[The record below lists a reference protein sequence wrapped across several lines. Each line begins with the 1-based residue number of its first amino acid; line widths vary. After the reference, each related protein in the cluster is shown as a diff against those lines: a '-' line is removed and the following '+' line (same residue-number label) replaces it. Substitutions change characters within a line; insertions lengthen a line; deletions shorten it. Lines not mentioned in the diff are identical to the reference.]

1 MLETLWHDLRYGA
14 RMLASSPGFSIVAII
29 SIAVGVGANAGM
41 FSVAD
46 TLVLRPLSVSRPS
59 EIVNVSA
66 VVPQSGFA
74 SPVTAAVSYPD
85 YVDVRDHSRSFARV
99 MAYQLVVTGFAATA
113 TQSSQRTFGIA
124 VSGNTFDT
132 LGVQPALGRSFGV
145 DADRVVGRD
154 AVVVIDDGLWQRQF
168 ASDPG
173 VVGRRVR
180 VGGIDMTVIGVMP
193 PSFTGPDQ
201 FVLPSFYIPL
211 AMLPRLNSAAGD
223 ELTRRDVR
231 NLIIKGRL
239 NPDISIAKA
248 SEEVQLIAAN
258 LARQYPET
266 NRNHGLTVRT
276 EFDARVSARPPLAVT
291 ALGVMGLAFAVLLVA
306 CANVAGLLASRA
318 PVRAREIALRMA
330 IGAGR
335 VRLVRQLLIESLLI
349 AAVGGLVGLML
360 AQAIIAV
367 FQRLQ
372 VPSDVPLKLAFALDE
387 RVLIVAML
395 VAASSAILSSL
406 LPALQT
412 TRVDLTATLKSV
424 GTSHRARLWGRHVL
438 VAGQVALAL
447 ILLTVAV
454 FLFRG
459 FRGEIDRGPGFRT
472 DHILLASFSPDM
484 IRYDAPRTESFYRS
498 LVERTKALPRVQSV
512 ALTSSAPMDA
522 ISVENTSVAPEG
534 FQFPAGTD
542 HVNVR
547 SARVDDGYFDAIGVR
562 LIRGRA
568 FGAIDT
574 ADASRVAVVN
584 EAFARHYWP
593 GQDAIGKRFRLL
605 ARDRSWFEIV
615 GVAATTKYRSLSEG
629 PTEFI
634 YYAWRQR
641 PAAVSTLV
649 VETQGDA
656 AAMAASVRQVVT
668 SIDANM
674 PMFDVRTMQDLYNV
688 SAIGLSTLL
697 VRIVGGMGAIA
708 LVLALTGLYG
718 LMAYSVSRRTREIG
732 IRMAVGA
739 HPGSILRMVLD
750 DGVWLTAI
758 GAIVGVI
765 GSIAM
770 LAVLRALM
778 PFPAMSR
785 FDVTPYATAVPAM
798 LAVTLLAAYIPAR
811 RAARIDPLRTLRA
824 E

>member
-59 EIVNVSA
+59 EIMNVSA

-223 ELTRRDVR
+223 ELTRRDLR

-239 NPDISIAKA
+239 NPGVSVARA
-248 SEEVQLIAAN
+248 SEEVQLVAAN

-276 EFDARVSARPPLAVT
+276 EFEARVNARPPLAVT
-291 ALGVMGLAFAVLLVA
+291 ALGVMALAFAVLLVA

-424 GTSHRARLWGRHVL
+424 GTSHRGRLWGRHVL

>member
-14 RMLASSPGFSIVAII
+14 RMLGGSPAFSLVAIA
-29 SIAVGVGANAGM
+29 SIAVGVGANAAM

-59 EIVNVSA
+59 EIVNVTA
-66 VVPQSGFA
+66 VVPRSGFA
-74 SPVTAAVSYPD
+74 SPVTATVSHPD
-85 YVDVRDHSRSFARV
+85 YVDVRDHSNSFASL
-99 MAYQLVVTGFAATA
+99 MAYQLVVTGFAPSAE
-113 TQSSQRTFGIA
+113 QPSQRTFGLA
-124 VSGNTFDT
+124 VSGNFFDT
-132 LGVQPALGRSFGV
+132 LGVQPALGHSFGV

-154 AVVVIDDGLWQRQF
+154 AVVVIDDSLWQRQF

-173 VVGRRVR
+173 VIGRRVR
-180 VGGIDMTVIGVMP
+180 IGGIDMTVIGVMP
-193 PSFTGPDQ
+193 AGFTGPDQ
-201 FVLPSFYIPL
+201 FVLPSFYTPL
-211 AMLPRLNSAAGD
+211 AMLPALNSAAGD
-223 ELTRRDVR
+223 ELTRRDLR
-231 NLIIKGRL
+231 NLMLKGRL
-239 NPDISIAKA
+239 NSGVSIARA
-248 SEEVQLIAAN
+248 SEDVRLVAAD
-258 LARQYPET
+258 LAKQYPDT
-266 NRNHGLTVRT
+266 NRNHSLAVRT
-276 EFDARVSARPPLAVT
+276 EFDARVSARPALAVT
-291 ALGVMGLAFAVLLVA
+291 AFGVMALAFAVLLVA

-335 VRLVRQLLIESLLI
+335 PRLVRQLLIESLLI
-349 AAVGGLVGLML
+349 AVAGGLVGLL
-360 AQAIIAV
+360 FAQAIIEV

-387 RVLIVAML
+387 RVLIVAM
-395 VAASSAILSSL
+395 VIACASAILSSL
-406 LPALQT
+406 LPAWQT

-424 GTSHRARLWGRHVL
+424 TTSDRARLWGRHIL
-438 VAGQVALAL
+438 VAGQVAMSL

-459 FRGEIDRGPGFRT
+459 FQGEIERGPGFRT

-484 IRYDAPRTESFYRS
+484 IRYDAARTDAFYKL
-498 LVERTKALPRVQSV
+498 LVDRTRALPRVRSV
-512 ALTSSAPMDA
+512 ALTSSPPMDA
-522 ISVENTSVAPEG
+522 ISIENTPVAPEG
-534 FQFPAGTD
+534 FQFPSGTD

-547 SARVDDGYFDAIGVR
+547 SARIDEGYFDAIGVR

-568 FGAIDT
+568 FRP
-574 ADASRVAVVN
+574 ADAADAPRVAVVN
-584 EAFARHYWP
+584 EAFARRYWP
-593 GQDAIGKRFRLL
+593 GQDPTGKRFRLL
-605 ARDRSWFEIV
+605 ERDGTWFEIV

-634 YYAWRQR
+634 YYSRRQR
-641 PAAVSTLV
+641 PSALSTLL
-649 VETQGDA
+649 VETDGDA

-668 SIDANM
+668 SIDPNM
-674 PMFDVRTMQDLYNV
+674 PMFDVRTMQDLYDA

-697 VRIVGGMGAIA
+697 VRIVGGMGSIA

-750 DGVWLTAI
+750 HGLWLTAVG
-758 GAIVGVI
+758 GAAGVI

-770 LAVLRALM
+770 LGVLRALM

-785 FDVTPYATAVPAM
+785 FDITPYATAVPAL
-798 LAVTLLAAYIPAR
+798 LAVTFLAAYIPAR
-811 RAARIDPLRTLRA
+811 RAARIDPLTTLRS

>member
-1 MLETLWHDLRYGA
+1 MIETLWHDLRYGA
-14 RMLASSPGFSIVAII
+14 RMLASSPGFSLVAIV

-99 MAYQLVVTGFAATA
+99 MAYQLVVTGVAASA
-113 TQSSQRTFGIA
+113 TQSSQRTFGMA

-168 ASDPG
+168 ASDPD
-173 VVGRRVR
+173 VIGRRVR
-180 VGGIDMTVIGVMP
+180 IGGIDMTVIGVMP
-193 PSFTGPDQ
+193 QSFTGPDQ

-223 ELTRRDVR
+223 ELTRRDLR
-231 NLIIKGRL
+231 NLIIKGRV
-239 NPDISIAKA
+239 NPGVSVARA

-291 ALGVMGLAFAVLLVA
+291 ALGVMALAFAVLLVA

-335 VRLVRQLLIESLLI
+335 GRLVRQLLIESLLI
-349 AAVGGLVGLML
+349 AVAGGLVGLML

-412 TRVDLTATLKSV
+412 TRVDLTVTLKSV
-424 GTSHRARLWGRHVL
+424 GKSHRARLWGRHVL
-438 VAGQVALAL
+438 VAGQLALSL

-472 DHILLASFSPDM
+472 DHILLASFSPAM
-484 IRYDAPRTESFYRS
+484 IRYDAARTESFYRL

-512 ALTSSAPMDA
+512 SLTSSAPMDA
-522 ISVENTSVAPEG
+522 ISVENTPVAPES

-547 SARVDDGYFDAIGVR
+547 SARIEDGYFDAIGVR

-568 FGAIDT
+568 FGAGDT
-574 ADASRVAVVN
+574 TDASRVAVVN

-605 ARDRSWFEIV
+605 DRDRSWFEIV

-656 AAMAASVRQVVT
+656 GAMTAAVRQVVT
-668 SIDANM
+668 AIDSNM

-697 VRIVGGMGAIA
+697 VRIVGGMGSIA

-750 DGVWLTAI
+750 HGLWLTAI
-758 GAIVGVI
+758 GGIVGVI

-770 LAVLRALM
+770 LTVLRALM

-785 FDVTPYATAVPAM
+785 FDITPYAAAVPAM

-811 RAARIDPLRTLRA
+811 RAARIDPLRTLRT

>member
-1 MLETLWHDLRYGA
+1 
-14 RMLASSPGFSIVAII
+14 
-29 SIAVGVGANAGM
+29 
-41 FSVAD
+41 
-46 TLVLRPLSVSRPS
+46 
-59 EIVNVSA
+59 
-66 VVPQSGFA
+66 
-74 SPVTAAVSYPD
+74 
-85 YVDVRDHSRSFARV
+85 
-99 MAYQLVVTGFAATA
+99 
-113 TQSSQRTFGIA
+113 
-124 VSGNTFDT
+124 
-132 LGVQPALGRSFGV
+132 
-145 DADRVVGRD
+145 
-154 AVVVIDDGLWQRQF
+154 
-168 ASDPG
+168 
-173 VVGRRVR
+173 
-180 VGGIDMTVIGVMP
+180 
-193 PSFTGPDQ
+193 
-201 FVLPSFYIPL
+201 VLPSFYIPL

-424 GTSHRARLWGRHVL
+424 GTSHRGRLWGRHVL

-811 RAARIDPLRTLRA
+811 RAARIDPLRTLRM